1 MKLTPTSLLTDFPDT
16 KAHELIFRQGD
27 LDARFRLMDLMDAE
41 YDVGNHEGCA
51 ALFHAEMY
59 LSDRLAYQLWPP
71 PYRMAIP
78 RDRKDWPPVRES
90 A

>member
-1 MKLTPTSLLTDFPDT
+1 MCAVMKLGPSSLLTDFPDP

-27 LDARFRLMDLMDAE
+27 LDARIRLMDLMDAE
-41 YDVGNHEGCA
+41 YDLGNHEGCA

-59 LSDRLAYQLWPP
+59 L

-78 RDRKDWPPVRES
+78 LNRKDWPPVRES